1 MFYSL
6 GTWFI
11 VSAVSMDEPLVLS
24 GASMD
29 DPSFVS
35 PSSEDD
41 PPPQEQEQCV
51 EIQEIVITDQD
62 AVVGIWNL
70 IYSIDEL
77 TG

>member
-1 MFYSL
+1 ME
-6 GTWFI
+6 
-11 VSAVSMDEPLVLS
+11 EPLLLS

-41 PPPQEQEQCV
+41 VPSQELCV

-70 IYSIDEL
+70 IYSIDEF

>member
-1 MFYSL
+1 
-6 GTWFI
+6 
-11 VSAVSMDEPLVLS
+11 
-24 GASMD
+24 MD
-29 DPSFVS
+29 DPFVS
-35 PSSEDD
+35 PSSEED
-41 PPPQEQEQCV
+41 PPSKEQCV